1 MNTITLLGIDL
12 AKNVF
17 QVCAEDKDGNQLFN
31 RCYNRSRFNRFIQ
44 SVEPCV
50 VAMEACGSSHYWA
63 RELQT
68 LGHQVKLIS
77 PFIVKSYVR
86 RNKTDANDAAAICE
100 AATRKRVSTVA
111 IKSVEQQQV
120 SSLHQA
126 RRQLVKRR
134 TQLTNHVRGQL
145 AEYGLI
151 TGCGYSKLRAFI
163 AGLLADNPSNLPAQM
178 LFVLQDMVEEWQR
191 LDQRI
196 TTYDGQIK
204 RVASTDSVAKK
215 LLTMPGVGE
224 ITATAIVAKVAD
236 ISVFSNGRY
245 FAAWLGLTPKEH
257 TSAKRRHVGG
267 ISKQGD
273 RYLRTLLIHGARS
286 SLRATLRQDNKQ
298 TAYHRWVRQLH
309 QRVGTNKA
317 VVAMANKH
325 ARMMWALIRHNRT
338 LNLDYVT
345 RPITAN
351 VD

>member
-1 MNTITLLGIDL
+1 MNNVTLLGIDL

-17 QVCAEDKDGNQLFN
+17 QVCAEDSEGNQLFN
-31 RCYNRSRFNRFIQ
+31 RRYTRSRFNRFIQ
-44 SVEPCV
+44 TTEPCA

-63 RELQT
+63 RELQA

-77 PFIVKSYVR
+77 PRRVKGYVR

-100 AATRKRVSTVA
+100 AATSKRVPTVA
-111 IKSVEQQQV
+111 IKSVAQQQV

-145 AEYGLI
+145 AEYGLV

-163 AGLLADNPSNLPAQM
+163 AELLADNPSNLPAQM
-178 LFVLQDMVEEWQR
+178 LFVLQDMAEEWQR
-191 LDQRI
+191 LDKRI
-196 TTYDGQIK
+196 RAYDAQIK
-204 RVASTDSVAKK
+204 RVASTDPVAKK
-215 LLTMPGVGE
+215 LLAMPGVGE

-236 ISVFSNGRY
+236 VSVFSNGSY
-245 FAAWLGLTPKEH
+245 FAAWLGLTPKEY
-257 TSAKRRHVGG
+257 TSAKRRYVGG

-273 RYLRTLLIHGARS
+273 RYLRTLLIHGARA
-286 SLRATLRQDNKQ
+286 SLRATLRQDNNQ

-338 LNLDYVT
+338 LDLDYVT
-345 RPITAN
+345 TLITASA
-351 VD
+351 D